1 VLWHIAQMSSMI
13 AAGYWELDVGTGT
26 LSLCPRSREMFG
38 LPLHRAEPLGEKDW
52 VRLVHPDDLPV
63 VRRALH
69 AHMVGERIYAERFR
83 AIRPDG
89 SVREIF
95 GVGGPLNDLAE
106 RACFVGWNVDVV
118 SSGRLAGEEIWYGL
132 NLSKGVADLRREA
145 KCSSSE
151 EQTRPLLAQ
160 ESADRSPEH
169 GRLLER
175 AEAIMRIRQAR
186 ERLMGRAMLGEPA
199 FDLFLALYILSAKQG
214 TVSITGLAQA
224 AGIPSASAW
233 RWLAY
238 LVGKGFVSRCPSAV
252 DRRIVSVRLTES
264 GRAIFDEFLALR

>member
-1 VLWHIAQMSSMI
+1 MFCWLERRCSSPQ
-13 AAGYWELDVGTGT
+13 AGWRRGDL
-26 LSLCPRSREMFG
+26 
-38 LPLHRAEPLGEKDW
+38 
-52 VRLVHPDDLPV
+52 VRP
-63 VRRALH
+63 
-69 AHMVGERIYAERFR
+69 I
-83 AIRPDG
+83 
-89 SVREIF
+89 
-95 GVGGPLNDLAE
+95 
-106 RACFVGWNVDVV
+106 
-118 SSGRLAGEEIWYGL
+118 
-132 NLSKGVADLRREA
+132 LSKGVADLRREA

-160 ESADRSPEH
+160 ESADRNSEH

-175 AEAIMRIRQAR
+175 AEAIMRICQAR

-264 GRAIFDEFLALR
+264 GRAIFNEFLALR